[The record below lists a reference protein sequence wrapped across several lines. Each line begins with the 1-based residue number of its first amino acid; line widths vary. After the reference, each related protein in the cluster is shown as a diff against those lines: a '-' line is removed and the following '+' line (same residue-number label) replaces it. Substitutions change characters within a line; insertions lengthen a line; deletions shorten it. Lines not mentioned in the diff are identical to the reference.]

1 MWKMFYTFLSSNRKQ
16 YFSFQSIH
24 HFQNYTQMNRKAKTP
39 QKSDSQT
46 LALIHDFFHWNW
58 MAAAIVVNFFAP
70 VSSSYKGL

>member
-1 MWKMFYTFLSSNRKQ
+1 MLIERIKLHLGEIFFKKCSCLHY
-16 YFSFQSIH
+16 
-24 HFQNYTQMNRKAKTP
+24 FQNCTHMNRKAKTP